1 MTWLLLAVVALI
13 NTMLLAVGW
22 AMLLA
27 MAVRGG

>member
-22 AMLLA
+22 AALMA
-27 MAVRGG
+27 MAVRG